1 MFDVGGGELI
11 LIILAVIVLF
21 GPNKIPEIAKTI
33 SKGYKQFRDVQSEL
47 SKQISTVKEEI
58 DSQASDI
65 KKSVESANIEKNI
78 PSSED
83 ISTDNDIKKTEFSSP
98 ENSVIS
104 TNFKPITTELK
115 DDDNSLV

>member
-33 SKGYKQFRDVQSEL
+33 SKGYKQFREVQSEL
-47 SKQISTVKEEI
+47 SKQISTVKEKIE
-58 DSQASDI
+58 SQTSEVNATL
-65 KKSVESANIEKNI
+65 ESTNLDKKNI
-78 PSSED
+78 PS
-83 ISTDNDIKKTEFSSP
+83 DNTSPDTIEKTEFSSP

-104 TNFKPITTELK
+104 SNFKPITTELK
-115 DDDNSLV
+115 DDDNTLI

>member
-58 DSQASDI
+58 ESQSSDI
-65 KKSVESANIEKNI
+65 KKSVDSANIENNI

-83 ISTDNDIKKTEFSSP
+83 ISTDSDIEKTEFSSP
-98 ENSVIS
+98 ENSVTS
-104 TNFKPITTELK
+104 HRFKPITTELK
-115 DDDNSLV
+115 DDDNSLI